1 MGADQTNDCLLL
13 RLNDTASIL
22 EKSLKLIR
30 VVFVRYNKELI
41 CSALCQVEFQRNFF
55 TCKMSAHSVFFLT
68 CLQCSTFEFVN
79 LQGSFLT
86 KLSFK
91 SLFYSKKMENV
102 KREFMRS
109 ISISLSTISKTF
121 IQVMQTS
128 NGPAPFHSSFSVIF
142 LSDQK
147 PIIVP
152 LSVNIFYC
160 RVIRNSFLLI
170 NFQYSVDGKSPTIL
184 LRQKSL
190 KGDNIVTGQD
200 KIGKQFSNL
209 AI

>member
-30 VVFVRYNKELI
+30 VVFVRYNKGAHFVRLSFNAI
-41 CSALCQVEFQRNFF
+41 FF
-55 TCKMSAHSVFFLT
+55 TCKINSYSVFFLT
-68 CLQCSTFEFVN
+68 YLQCSTFEFAN

-86 KLSFK
+86 KLSLK
-91 SLFYSKKMENV
+91 PSSLFYSRKMENA
-102 KREFMRS
+102 KRKFMRS
-109 ISISLSTISKTF
+109 ISISLSTNSKTF

-128 NGPAPFHSSFSVIF
+128 NGSASFHSSFSVIF

-147 PIIVP
+147 PIIVL

-160 RVIRNSFLLI
+160 RVICNSFLLI
-170 NFQYSVDGKSPTIL
+170 HFQYSVDGKSPTIL
-184 LRQKSL
+184 FRQK
-190 KGDNIVTGQD
+190 
-200 KIGKQFSNL
+200 F
-209 AI
+209 

>member
-30 VVFVRYNKELI
+30 VVFVRYNKGAHFVRLSFNAI
-41 CSALCQVEFQRNFF
+41 FF
-55 TCKMSAHSVFFLT
+55 TCKIKSYSVFF
-68 CLQCSTFEFVN
+68 S
-79 LQGSFLT
+79 T
-86 KLSFK
+86 KLSLKPF

-109 ISISLSTISKTF
+109 ISISLSTNSKTF

-128 NGPAPFHSSFSVIF
+128 NGPASFHSSFSVIF

-160 RVIRNSFLLI
+160 RVICNSFLLI
-170 NFQYSVDGKSPTIL
+170 HFQYSVDGKSPTIL
-184 LRQKSL
+184 LRQKC
-190 KGDNIVTGQD
+190 
-200 KIGKQFSNL
+200 
-209 AI
+209 

>member
-13 RLNDTASIL
+13 RLNDAASIL
-22 EKSLKLIR
+22 EKLLKLIR
-30 VVFVRYNKELI
+30 VVFVRYNKGLI
-41 CSALCQVEFQRNFF
+41 CSALCQVEFQRNFS
-55 TCKMSAHSVFFLT
+55 TCKMSAYSVFFLA
-68 CLQCSTFEFVN
+68 CLQFSTFDFVN

-86 KLSFK
+86 KLSLK
-91 SLFYSKKMENV
+91 PSSLFYSKKMENV

-109 ISISLSTISKTF
+109 ISISLSTTSKTF

-128 NGPAPFHSSFSVIF
+128 NGSASFHSSLSVIF

-160 RVIRNSFLLI
+160 RVICNSFLLI
-170 NFQYSVDGKSPTIL
+170 HVQYSVDGKSPTIL
-184 LRQKSL
+184 LRQKC
-190 KGDNIVTGQD
+190 
-200 KIGKQFSNL
+200 
-209 AI
+209 